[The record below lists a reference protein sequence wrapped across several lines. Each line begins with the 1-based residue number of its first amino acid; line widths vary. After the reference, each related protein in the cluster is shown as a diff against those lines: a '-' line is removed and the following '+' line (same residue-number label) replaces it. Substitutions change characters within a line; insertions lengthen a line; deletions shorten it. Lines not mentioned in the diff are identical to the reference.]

1 MDIFRNSKGG
11 KMNKL
16 MTVRQ
21 CQKYSFS
28 LNPTAFFLHLAV
40 ILLLVQA
47 DFHLTI
53 HPECTYK
60 NFRMDY

>member
-21 CQKYSFS
+21 QVRLSQWS
-28 LNPTAFFLHLAV
+28 TM
-40 ILLLVQA
+40 VQEREKSG
-47 DFHLTI
+47 LSI
-53 HPECTYK
+53 K
-60 NFRMDY
+60 NFLQRKRY